1 MQACSSNRI
10 TQGAHGT
17 SKAVDLSAKP
27 DPIGYAPEDGT
38 IDSYMQRGSG
48 TSDAGLALRM
58 RGANGLHQFGHTSES
73 LVPVGAKVKRG
84 QPIFVMGHTG
94 YTIPSGPAGAHCHWW
109 IQTPKGY
116 VYPPNLINEPFM
128 KLGSG
133 GGTPMTQ
140 AEAEAIAAA
149 VYPGLTGREAS
160 AADIKN
166 TAPMVLSGKFRQLFD
181 GHLAAQEV
189 KNHLSTKYGKTVE
202 VVKPDPAVAAERD
215 RLAAKVTELEKK
227 LAEAP
232 QPQPGNGKQLKD
244 YTVGELIKEL
254 GA

>member
-1 MQACSSNRI
+1 MQSCSSNRI
-10 TQGAHGT
+10 TQGSHGT

-58 RGANGLHQFGHTSES
+58 RGANGLHQFGHTDRS

-109 IQTPKGY
+109 LQTPKGY

-133 GGTPMTQ
+133 GGTNVVLT
-140 AEAEAIAAA
+140 AED
-149 VYPGLTGREAS
+149 VKVLYRKLFKREGDAGG
-160 AADIKN
+160 IKN
-166 TAPMVLSGKFRQLFD
+166 YTGKTLEFAINDMTGSSEYARS
-181 GHLAAQEV
+181 
-189 KNHLSTKYGKTVE
+189 NTKTVE
-202 VVKPDPAVAAERD
+202 KVVEKIVEKPVPV
-215 RLAAKVTELEKK
+215 
-227 LAEAP
+227 
-232 QPQPGNGKQLKD
+232 PGSGKALKD
-244 YTVGELIKEL
+244 YTFEEAIKEL
-254 GA
+254 GLR